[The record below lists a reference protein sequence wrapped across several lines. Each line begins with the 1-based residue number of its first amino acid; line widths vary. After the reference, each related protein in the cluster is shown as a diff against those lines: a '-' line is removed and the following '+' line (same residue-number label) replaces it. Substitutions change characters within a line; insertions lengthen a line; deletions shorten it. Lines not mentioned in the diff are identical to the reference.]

1 VREIAVSGEGSVPD
15 VLLSL
20 VVPMY
25 GVAGYLPDFLDS
37 LDATDGGLH
46 DIELVFVDDGS
57 TDGCAEIA
65 ARWLAARPQ
74 VSGQVVRKDNG
85 GLASARNA
93 GLAAATGMWISF
105 PDPDDILTP
114 SYLSVVRTFLTSE
127 QCADVHL
134 VATNLIFLQEA
145 TGERDDSHPLR
156 FKFADGH
163 HKIVDLATHP
173 RNVHLSAASGC
184 YRRAEVIAQG
194 LTFDGR
200 IRPTFE
206 DAHLT
211 GLHLAAYDHP
221 RIALLEDAIYL
232 YRKRADES
240 SAVQAGWSARPKY
253 CDIPRYGWLDLL
265 RRVAEQRGA
274 VPTWTQNL
282 VLYDALRYFRRERRR
297 GSPTSAIP
305 QEWKDEFLALFREV
319 LTLIDARAIEEYRI
333 TPVSSDLRR
342 ALLYGLKAPGPPVTE
357 CWFDR
362 LDTDRRL
369 VRVRHFRDAKGEEL
383 RVRGKAVQPVFG
395 KVREVSWFGH
405 LLVSERVAWLPA
417 VGALSVWVDGEP
429 CQAHIG
435 APAVRRYSMGAGA
448 LWRGLAEREPPTE
461 DATADPVGGETGTFA
476 VLRDAVGQWERPVP
490 KELMDNALGRM
501 AARSGWSRRRYTD
514 AWLLTDGPAAAR
526 GDAEHLYRYLRAHQ
540 DAVNAWFLLGR
551 DSPDWERLSAE
562 GFRLLA
568 FGSRDHALAL
578 AHAQHVIASR
588 PEPAAC
594 KPDDVELP
602 DRLRRI
608 YLAPGPAT
616 ADPPRVLE
624 ALDLVLTPTLAEQ
637 LALISDGSSS
647 LLTDHDVQVA
657 GAPRFDR
664 LPAAGRGVPAG
675 DPTVLMVPVAGAG
688 LDEWRAVLAHA
699 GRSAD
704 GLRTVLLTTTEQA
717 AALRADLVG
726 GAIEVYDLHRSDS
739 AALLAAATVVLTDE
753 ASLTLDA
760 AWLGR
765 VVVHLQPGEP
775 SAAGWAYRDL
785 GLGPVTT
792 DADGA
797 MAAVRA
803 AVDRGGVP
811 EPGHAQRAVEVFG
824 ERGTGCCDRA
834 YRAVRAM
841 TTQLPRK
848 QLFRRP

>member
-1 VREIAVSGEGSVPD
+1 

-37 LDATDGGLH
+37 LDATDGGLP

-57 TDGCAEIA
+57 TDDCAQIA
-65 ARWLAARPQ
+65 ARWLAERPT
-74 VSGQVVRKDNG
+74 VCGQVVRKENG

-93 GLAAATGMWISF
+93 GLAAATGVWVSF

-114 SYLSVVRTFLTSE
+114 SYLSVVRTFLASE

-163 HKIVDLATHP
+163 HRIVDLLAQP
-173 RNVHLSAASGC
+173 RFVHLSAASGC
-184 YRRAEVIAQG
+184 YRRAELLAQG

-211 GLHLAAYDHP
+211 GLHLANYDCP
-221 RIALLEDAIYL
+221 RLALLEDAVYL

-240 SAVQAGWSARPKY
+240 SAVQSGWSVRPKY
-253 CDIPRYGWLDLL
+253 TDIPRYGWLDLL
-265 RRVAEQRGA
+265 QRVAEQHA
-274 VPTWTQNL
+274 TVPRWTQNL

-305 QEWKDEFLALFREV
+305 QEWKDEFLAVFREV
-319 LTLIDARAIEEYRI
+319 LTLIDARSIEEYKI

-342 ALLYGLKAPGPPVTE
+342 ALLYGLKAPGPPVAQ

-362 LDTDRRL
+362 LDTDRAL
-369 VRVRHFRDAKGEEL
+369 VRARHFRDAKGEEF

-395 KVREVSWFGH
+395 KVREVTFFGH
-405 LLVSERVAWLPA
+405 PLVSERIAWLPA
-417 VGALSVWVDGEP
+417 QGTVSVWVDGEP
-429 CQAHIG
+429 CEAQIG
-435 APAVRRYSMGAGA
+435 APGVRRYALGAGA
-448 LWRGLAEREPPTE
+448 LWRGLADREPPTE
-461 DATADPVGGETGTFA
+461 DPTVDPAGGDTGKFA

-490 KELMDNALGRM
+490 KDLMDNALGRV

-526 GDAEHLYRYLRAHQ
+526 GDAEHFYRYLRAQQ
-540 DAVNAWFLLGR
+540 DGVNAWFLLDR
-551 DSPDWERLSAE
+551 TSPDWDRLNDE
-562 GFRLLA
+562 GFRLVA
-568 FGSRDHALAL
+568 YGSREHLLAL
-578 AHAQHVIASR
+578 PLCRHLIAST
-588 PEPAAC
+588 PDLAAFQ
-594 KPDDVELP
+594 PGDAELP
-602 DRLRRI
+602 TAGRRT

-616 ADPPRVLE
+616 ADPVRTLE
-624 ALDLVLTPTLAEQ
+624 SLDLVLTPTLTEQ
-637 LALISDGSSS
+637 LILTSDGSSS
-647 LLTDHDVQVA
+647 LLTDHEVQVA

-664 LPAAGRGVPAG
+664 LLEAGAGVASG
-675 DPTVLMVPVAGAG
+675 RPTVLVVPVAEAG
-688 LDEWRAVLAHA
+688 LAEWQALLTRADLR
-699 GRSAD
+699 GAD
-704 GLRTVLLTTTEQA
+704 LRTVLLCTPGRA
-717 AALRADLVG
+717 AAMG
-726 GAIEVYDLHRSDS
+726 GELLDGGIEVYDLQRSDA

-765 VVVHLQPGEP
+765 AVVHLQPGEV

-792 DADGA
+792 DGDAA

-811 EPGHAQRAVEVFG
+811 EIAYAQRAVDVFG
-824 ERGTGCCDRA
+824 ERGTGCCERA
-834 YRAVRAM
+834 YRAVQAM
-841 TTQLPRK
+841 TRQLSRK